1 MSKKKSMSEND
12 NPMTPEILH
21 IDKHLLDEEW
31 VNQPK
36 LYFEYASELALA
48 RQELEEA
55 KAEFDVV
62 KAETDLTIRSNPAD
76 YDLPEKTT
84 EVMIGKALI
93 LTDEYADAQKVVFI
107 AQYRVNILSGAQT
120 ALDHRKKALE
130 KLVDL
135 HGRNY
140 FSSPKVD
147 TTHMGSKEVE
157 DFKENIK
164 EIENEKVRA
173 RNKKKR
179 RRRKNVE

>member
-1 MSKKKSMSEND
+1 MSKKKTME
-12 NPMTPEILH
+12 PEILH

-55 KAEFDVV
+55 RAEFDVV
-62 KAETDLTIRSNPAD
+62 KAETDLAIRSDPAD

-93 LTDEYADAQKVVFI
+93 LTEEYADAQKVVFT
-107 AQYRVNILSGAQT
+107 AKHRVDILSGAQT

-130 KLVDL
+130 NLVDL

-140 FSSPKVD
+140 FSSPNID
-147 TTHMGSKEVE
+147 TRHMGSE
-157 DFKENIK
+157 DLEKFKEQVGD
-164 EIENEKVRA
+164 IENEKAKA
-173 RNKKKR
+173 RNKKRK
-179 RRRKNVE
+179 RRRKNV

>member
-1 MSKKKSMSEND
+1 MSKRKKTERT
-12 NPMTPEILH
+12 MTPEILH

-36 LYFEYASELALA
+36 LYFEYASELAQA
-48 RQELEEA
+48 RVELEEA

-62 KAETDLTIRSNPAD
+62 KAETDLTIRSNPDD

-93 LTDEYADAQKVVFI
+93 LTDEYAEAQKVVFT
-107 AQYRVNILSGAQT
+107 AKYRVDILSGAQT
-120 ALDHRKKALE
+120 ALDNRKKALE
-130 KLVDL
+130 NLVDL

-140 FSSPKVD
+140 FSSPQAKSE
-147 TTHMGSKEVE
+147 TSKEMVE
-157 DFKENIK
+157 D
-164 EIENEKVRA
+164 IENEKIRSRNKKIRS

-179 RRRKNVE
+179 RRRKNV